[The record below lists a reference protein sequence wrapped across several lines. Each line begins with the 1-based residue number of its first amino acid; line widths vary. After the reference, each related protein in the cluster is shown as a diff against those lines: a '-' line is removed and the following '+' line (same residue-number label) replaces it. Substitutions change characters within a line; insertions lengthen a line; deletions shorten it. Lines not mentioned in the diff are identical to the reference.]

1 MASPDDAETTAP
13 RRQAAARKTRFMRS
27 RVGNGKTLM
36 AGVDQRSL
44 PYREFQ
50 DTVADLTHHMG
61 GSPTVTQQ
69 AMLEEAAGLVVW
81 CRAQRV
87 ELLQGGK
94 FDIGPYTTAV
104 NALRRLL
111 VDLGLDAKLHDVTPT
126 IEDYF
131 ARKARERATDAE
143 EAS

>member
-61 GSPTVTQQ
+61 GSQTGREHGSLRLYKDDWAIDCEHPGRDHRS
-69 AMLEEAAGLVVW
+69 LERSIEVVYRRPNRRHHRRRSTHNGEYPVSPGNVAGTL
-81 CRAQRV
+81 
-87 ELLQGGK
+87 
-94 FDIGPYTTAV
+94 
-104 NALRRLL
+104 
-111 VDLGLDAKLHDVTPT
+111 
-126 IEDYF
+126 
-131 ARKARERATDAE
+131 
-143 EAS
+143 